1 MTLPDSSAE
10 PIACDL
16 FEFAP
21 ISLWEEDYSALR
33 AYLDDLRQQG
43 VTDLR
48 TYLDAHPNAV
58 DECLGR
64 IQVLNVN
71 RQTLALYRADSK
83 QALLAG
89 LGRVFRDE
97 MRVHF
102 AGELVDL
109 WEGRLTNSAEGINYA
124 LNGDALHIQLYW
136 AVLPGSE
143 TDLARVLVSI
153 EDITARKKAEAYLK
167 YLGTHDVLTGLYN
180 RTYFEEEMVRLGRSR
195 RYPISIIIVDLDG
208 LKPVN
213 DSRGHAEGDRLIRR
227 AAEVLQASV
236 RGEDVVARGGDEFA
250 IILPATDGEAVA
262 QAAQRIHS
270 LAELNNMYSQ
280 SPTLTISVGA
290 ATVSTDSALAVVL
303 READDR
309 MYVEKRRHHGRR

>member
-48 TYLDAHPNAV
+48 TYLDAHPNVV

-109 WEGRLTNSAEGINYA
+109 WEGRLTNRA
-124 LNGDALHIQLYW
+124 
-136 AVLPGSE
+136 
-143 TDLARVLVSI
+143 
-153 EDITARKKAEAYLK
+153 
-167 YLGTHDVLTGLYN
+167 TG
-180 RTYFEEEMVRLGRSR
+180 
-195 RYPISIIIVDLDG
+195 
-208 LKPVN
+208 
-213 DSRGHAEGDRLIRR
+213 
-227 AAEVLQASV
+227 
-236 RGEDVVARGGDEFA
+236 
-250 IILPATDGEAVA
+250 
-262 QAAQRIHS
+262 
-270 LAELNNMYSQ
+270 
-280 SPTLTISVGA
+280 
-290 ATVSTDSALAVVL
+290 
-303 READDR
+303 
-309 MYVEKRRHHGRR
+309 